1 MNCSDTVSSDDV
13 LSDENI
19 LSSRKAGMGCANI
32 SLLLPTM
39 KRDACDSVIIY
50 DPEASFRS
58 MFPDAVIIPPLCEY
72 TGRQK

>member
-1 MNCSDTVSSDDV
+1 MNCSDNVSSDEV
-13 LSDENI
+13 LPEENT
-19 LSSRKAGMGCANI
+19 LPSRRAGMGCANI

-39 KRDACDSVIIY
+39 RRDACDSVIIY

-72 TGRQK
+72 NGRQK

>member
-13 LSDENI
+13 FSDENS

-32 SLLLPTM
+32 SLLLSTM

-72 TGRQK
+72 NGRQK